1 MTALFIVFM
10 SKLLYMTS
18 LSLGGFF
25 KYFWNTQ
32 LDVRGCNDVAA
43 SFAEYVKADLL
54 EGDNKYD
61 AGDVHGKQDAEK
73 GVRFLSFPPVLHL
86 HLKRFVFDPRTMD
99 MDKVDDRYQFPLGTT
114 STYFFCLFIVWL
126 NTSLI

>member
-1 MTALFIVFM
+1 MD
-10 SKLLYMTS
+10 
-18 LSLGGFF
+18 FF
-25 KYFWNTQ
+25 FEIQ

-114 STYFFCLFIVWL
+114 STYFFGLFIVWL